1 MAAQTRATEQKAER
15 LTQLEDYRAQR
26 LVYEELN
33 HVRQGA
39 SFSHAYLITGMA
51 GVGKSALA
59 RLMTRMHMCTGDV
72 KPCGSCKACRQVEA
86 GTHPDVLEL
95 RVGEPLSPKEQ
106 KGKSVIPVGDIRYL
120 RERLGLNSF
129 EGGHR
134 AVIIDQADKMQG
146 EAQNALLKTL
156 EEPPSG
162 CMLLLITEQADSLLG
177 TIRSRCRALPLSAWP
192 DEVIRTALVRE
203 GVGQARANA
212 AVSAAGGSI
221 GRALQLSAD
230 EGYWAAQE
238 ELIRDLFGIA
248 ARSDIPTTAAKYAY
262 SSASDRQSK
271 RLALLRDIDEKLR
284 LLMLIAGR
292 QRPAE
297 EIQGYPAAWQRM
309 AQEAAP
315 GAFVPLFDAV
325 TLARRRLMN
334 NVNWQ
339 AALEQLL
346 LSLMEAKSRWAT

>member
-134 AVIIDQADKMQG
+134 AVIIDHAD
-146 EAQNALLKTL
+146 
-156 EEPPSG
+156 
-162 CMLLLITEQADSLLG
+162 
-177 TIRSRCRALPLSAWP
+177 
-192 DEVIRTALVRE
+192 
-203 GVGQARANA
+203 
-212 AVSAAGGSI
+212 
-221 GRALQLSAD
+221 
-230 EGYWAAQE
+230 
-238 ELIRDLFGIA
+238 
-248 ARSDIPTTAAKYAY
+248 
-262 SSASDRQSK
+262 
-271 RLALLRDIDEKLR
+271 
-284 LLMLIAGR
+284 
-292 QRPAE
+292 
-297 EIQGYPAAWQRM
+297 
-309 AQEAAP
+309 
-315 GAFVPLFDAV
+315 
-325 TLARRRLMN
+325 
-334 NVNWQ
+334 
-339 AALEQLL
+339 
-346 LSLMEAKSRWAT
+346 